1 MVWPTRE
8 SHGHTSGMVLD
19 QIKSAVEFATHI
31 PRYREIVQILWKYG
45 LADVL
50 RLVALQRFL
59 GIDEPPTPKNTGIL
73 SKPLSE
79 RVRLALEELGP
90 TFVKFGQIVSSRRDL
105 VNDEYYTELCK
116 LQSDVPA
123 FPVKEVHKIIRSE
136 TGRDTDV
143 IFSTFDEKPIGSAS
157 IAQVHHAT
165 LHDGT
170 EVAVKVQRPDITQ
183 KIELDLAIL
192 HDLAR
197 FVERHVPDIA
207 SLNPVGVVE
216 EFSTSLLKELDF
228 TNEASNAERF
238 GKQFTNDP
246 WIKVPAIYRD
256 LTTSKILIMDFLRG
270 ARVDDAEALAAQNI
284 DSKQLARHITNLI
297 YDQIFTYGFFHA
309 DPHPGNMMIQGEGVT
324 ALIDYGMMGSLSPAF
339 RSNIATLV
347 AGLAEKNMSS
357 VQTAILAMSEEGYTT
372 SPTKMMADVEAFAE
386 AHLNR
391 PLREINLGLVLNKL
405 LELLRNNHLRMK
417 GSFYLGIKAL
427 TQVEAIGRM
436 LDPDLNFITEGE
448 PYAMR
453 LIRGKYEPGRVFSV
467 LRNLLGESLDFLE
480 DFPHDFRNV
489 YQQLRSGH
497 INVPLEHKIDP
508 KGFEPLR
515 KTMDS
520 IANRLTNAIL
530 TASVLICS
538 SILVLSGVPP
548 TLWEIPVFGALG
560 LIWGFYMCVRLV
572 LSIWKHGG
580 L

>member
-1 MVWPTRE
+1 M
-8 SHGHTSGMVLD
+8 MLD
-19 QIKSAVEFATHI
+19 QIKSAVEFASHI

-59 GIDEPPTPKNTGIL
+59 GIEEPPKPKNPGV
-73 SKPLSE
+73 LSE
-79 RVRLALEELGP
+79 PLPVRVRLALEELGP

-105 VNDEYYTELCK
+105 VNDDYYVELCK
-116 LQSDVPA
+116 LQSDVPP
-123 FPVKEVHKIIRSE
+123 FDVKHVHRIIREE
-136 TGRDTDV
+136 TGKDTDR
-143 IFSTFDEKPIGSAS
+143 IFASFDEKPIGSAS
-157 IAQVHHAT
+157 IAQVHHAV

-216 EFSTSLLKELDF
+216 EFSSSLLKELDF
-228 TNEASNAERF
+228 TNEGSNAERF
-238 GKQFTNDP
+238 RKQFEGNP
-246 WIKVPAIYRD
+246 WIKVPAIFNEI
-256 LTTSKILIMDFLRG
+256 TSPKILVMEFLRG
-270 ARVDDAEALAAQNI
+270 MRVDDAPALGQAGI
-284 DSKQLARHITNLI
+284 DPGQLARHITELI
-297 YDQIFTYGFFHA
+297 YEQIFTFGFFHA
-309 DPHPGNMMIQGEGVT
+309 DPHPGNMMIQAEGVT
-324 ALIDYGMMGSLSPAF
+324 ALIDYGMMGTFSPAF
-339 RSNIATLV
+339 RANIAQLV
-347 AGLAEKNMSS
+347 AGLAEKNMPS
-357 VQTAILAMSEEGYTT
+357 VQTAILAMSEEGFTT
-372 SPTKMMADVEAFAE
+372 SPGKMMSDVEAFAE

-391 PLREINLGLVLNKL
+391 PLREINLGEVLNKL

-436 LDPDLNFITEGE
+436 LDPNLNFITEGE
-448 PYAMR
+448 PYAMK
-453 LIRGKYEPGRVFSV
+453 LIRGKYEPGRIFGV

-489 YQQLRSGH
+489 YQQVKSGH

-538 SILVLSGVPP
+538 SILVLSGLPP
-548 TLWEIPVFGALG
+548 RVAEIPVFGALG